1 MSLLQGGLSLRRFLA
16 LGPVPE
22 ERELLEALEANA
34 FRPFQDGSEEE
45 RFGWVDWRNPLIA
58 PPERDWMMQDRFA
71 LFALRIDTRRVPPIL
86 LKAHLELRLAALVKQ
101 KDLAFVGK
109 EARVSLQD
117 EVKSELL
124 KKVLPTPRV
133 VEVAWDLK
141 GGVLWTTAA
150 SGKAQSALLQLFH
163 KSFGIE
169 VQPMTPLVLAGRLCP
184 EIPAEVLM
192 ALAPLNLELAPA

>member
-1 MSLLQGGLSLRRFLA
+1 MSLLQGGLSLRRYLA

-22 ERELLEALEANA
+22 EKDLLDALDANA

-45 RFGWVDWRNPLIA
+45 RLGWVDWRNPLIS
-58 PPERDWMMQDRFA
+58 PPEKDWMMQDRFA
-71 LFALRIDTRRVPPIL
+71 LFGLRIDTRRVPPIL
-86 LKAHLELRLAALVKQ
+86 LKAHLELRLDSLVKQ
-101 KDLAFVGK
+101 KDLAFIGK
-109 EARVSLQD
+109 EARISLQD

-124 KKVLPTPRV
+124 RKVLPTPRV

-150 SGKAQSALLQLFH
+150 SSKSQTALLQLFH

-169 VQPMTPLVLAGRLCP
+169 VQPMTPLVFAGRVCP
-184 EIPAEVLM
+184 EIPPELLM
-192 ALAPLNLELAPA
+192 GLSPLNLELAQA

>member
-16 LGPVPE
+16 LGPVME
-22 ERELLEALEANA
+22 EREVLEALEANP

-45 RFGWVDWRNPLIA
+45 RMGWVDWRNPLII
-58 PPERDWMMQDRFA
+58 PPERDWVMQDRFA
-71 LFALRIDTRRVPPIL
+71 LFGLRIDTRRVPPIL
-86 LKAHLELRLAALVKQ
+86 LRAHMDLRLSTLQKE

-109 EARVSLQD
+109 DARLALQD
-117 EVKSELL
+117 EVKADLL
-124 KKVLPTPRV
+124 RKVLPTPRI

-141 GGVLWTTAA
+141 GGMLWTTAA
-150 SGKAQSALLQLFH
+150 SGKAQTALLQCFH

-169 VQPMTPLVLAGRLCP
+169 IQPVAPLHLAARLCP

-192 ALAPLNLELAPA
+192 ALDPLDLEVAVP

>member
-1 MSLLQGGLSLRRFLA
+1 MGLLQGGLSLRRYLA

-22 ERELLEALEANA
+22 EKELLEALEGNP

-45 RFGWVDWRNPLIA
+45 RMGWVDWRNPLIV
-58 PPERDWMMQDRFA
+58 PPERDWVMQDRFA
-71 LFALRIDTRRVPPIL
+71 LFSLRIDTRRVPPIL
-86 LKAHLELRLAALVKQ
+86 LKAHVDLRLAALQKE

-109 EARVSLQD
+109 EARIALQD
-117 EVKSELL
+117 EVKADLL
-124 KKVLPTPRV
+124 RKVLPTPRV
-133 VEVAWDLK
+133 VDVAWDLK

-169 VQPMTPLVLAGRLCP
+169 IQPMTPLHLASRLCP
-184 EIPAEVLM
+184 ELPPE
-192 ALAPLNLELAPA
+192 ALLALEPRNLEVEPA

>member
-1 MSLLQGGLSLRRFLA
+1 MSLLQGGLSLRRYLA

-22 ERELLEALEANA
+22 EKELLEALEANA
-34 FRPFQDGSEEE
+34 YRPFQDGSEEE
-45 RFGWVDWRNPLIA
+45 RSGWVDWRNLLIS
-58 PPERDWMMQDRFA
+58 PPERDWMMQDKFA
-71 LFALRIDTRRVPPIL
+71 LFGLRIDTRRVPPVL
-86 LKAHLELRLAALVKQ
+86 LKAHMELRLAALVKQ

-124 KKVLPTPRV
+124 RKVLPAPRI

-150 SGKAQSALLQLFH
+150 SGKSQSVLMQLFH

-184 EIPAEVLM
+184 EVPSEVLM
-192 ALAPLNLELAPA
+192 ALMPLNLELTPA